1 MVPQNRTAMETNPL
15 GARLPATAPRS
26 PSHAGCPV
34 LPPIRGAVPSK
45 DSPWTRCWAVGL
57 RLTQGSGCGPRSPE
71 VAARVSWYRWSA
83 PWPTSPTCQA
93 PLPSSCPQGPCC
105 LRERRGAQ
113 HSPHRES
120 GRGNPYHRR
129 RLKPGR
135 ASTPLTQNGPS
146 PPTAGFCPPRQAPGG
161 TWDAHCA
168 TRHSPRGPAGGSRF
182 KLLTQPRTGWE

>member
-1 MVPQNRTAMETNPL
+1 MVPQNQTVMETNPL
-15 GARLPATAPRS
+15 GARLPAAAPRS

-57 RLTQGSGCGPRSPE
+57 HLTQGSGCGPRSPE
-71 VAARVSWYRWSA
+71 VAARVSWYRWSTL
-83 PWPTSPTCQA
+83 WPTSPTCQA

-120 GRGNPYHRR
+120 GRGNPYHHR
-129 RLKPGR
+129 
-135 ASTPLTQNGPS
+135 
-146 PPTAGFCPPRQAPGG
+146 
-161 TWDAHCA
+161 
-168 TRHSPRGPAGGSRF
+168 
-182 KLLTQPRTGWE
+182 